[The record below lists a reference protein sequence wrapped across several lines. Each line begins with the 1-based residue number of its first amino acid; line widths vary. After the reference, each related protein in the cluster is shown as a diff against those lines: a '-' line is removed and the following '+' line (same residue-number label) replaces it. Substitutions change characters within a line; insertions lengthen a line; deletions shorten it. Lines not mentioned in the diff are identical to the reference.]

1 MCPFLGR
8 STTRI
13 GCFGDLVGFFSD
25 EGLKTGVLLP
35 GQWLVWWRFWK
46 GNLAMTQSGGIPQ
59 VSKDNDRDFLY
70 PPNFW
75 ARNFW
80 GRKIHMRLSSMETLT
95 LRLTVKNNYCLL
107 SVCNGV
113 ILLLVIGMI
122 FSLLTRSK
130 MGCFVDFCFL
140 TCPWITYSWLFLYK
154 PPNETGD
161 GRLPKMLHTKKSKHI
176 CARTSAT
183 KKLLRDSRRGTQ
195 PPEVKD
201 HTMLKLL
208 T

>member
-1 MCPFLGR
+1 MKVLKGRFTPRSVIGVMTFLEREPCNDSKWGNSPSIKGQR
-8 STTRI
+8 PW
-13 GCFGDLVGFFSD
+13 FF
-25 EGLKTGVLLP
+25 
-35 GQWLVWWRFWK
+35 
-46 GNLAMTQSGGIPQ
+46 
-59 VSKDNDRDFLY
+59 VSS
-70 PPNFW
+70 NFW

-161 GRLPKMLHTKKSKHI
+161 GRLPKMLQPRNRNTSAHVLLRQKNSWGTLDVGHNPRKSK
-176 CARTSAT
+176 T
-183 KKLLRDSRRGTQ
+183 TQ
-195 PPEVKD
+195 CWSFW
-201 HTMLKLL
+201 HNLN
-208 T
+208 